1 MPTLIVD
8 TMRGYLAPPSP
19 PRDGDI
25 AFATFATFA
34 RCFLL
39 GVVRYIDTGHKALCP
54 VSCDQDGLPVNLQ
67 GSDFNA
73 TIRISWD
80 DPVPPQIGS
89 AGAEAEDAYGMRDIK
104 YVS

>member
-1 MPTLIVD
+1 MWQASYDNSLPISYH
-8 TMRGYLAPPSP
+8 GGS
-19 PRDGDI
+19 
-25 AFATFATFA
+25 
-34 RCFLL
+34 
-39 GVVRYIDTGHKALCP
+39 IDSLTWSL
-54 VSCDQDGLPVNLQ
+54 CDQDGLPVNLQ

>member
-1 MPTLIVD
+1 MEIATGI
-8 TMRGYLAPPSP
+8 APASSRTRRP
-19 PRDGDI
+19 
-25 AFATFATFA
+25 A
-34 RCFLL
+34 R
-39 GVVRYIDTGHKALCP
+39 KARF
-54 VSCDQDGLPVNLQ
+54 QDGLPVNLQ